1 MSLSTSAIISL
12 ADYKTFMGTPNLS
25 PNDAVV
31 EMVIESVSSI
41 FSSVVE
47 CDLTSA
53 TYTAEAIDGTGK
65 SWLYLPHWPVTTF
78 TTCVEDDVT
87 LVEDTDFYVDYD
99 RGILDKVTMEWPWYS
114 ETPIWTNKRRG
125 VVNTYVAGYA
135 TLPADI
141 KLAALLET
149 ARQFEMIQHKMFG
162 ESSRSLEGV
171 SVTINTDELLPGTL
185 STLGRY
191 VRVRI

>member
-31 EMVIESVSSI
+31 EMVIESVSEL
-41 FSSVVE
+41 FDNVVE

-53 TYTAEAIDGTGK
+53 TYTAETIDGSGR

-78 TTCVEDDVT
+78 TTCVEDGTT
-87 LVEDTDFYVDYD
+87 LVKDTDFYVDYD

-114 ETPIWTNKRRG
+114 ETPIWTNKRHG
-125 VVNTYVAGYA
+125 VVNTYTAGYI

-141 KLAALLET
+141 KLAALVET
-149 ARQFEMIQHKMFG
+149 ARQFDVIQKRMFG

-171 SVTINTDELLPGTL
+171 SVTINTDELLPATL
-185 STLGRY
+185 STLSRY
-191 VRVRI
+191 MRVRI